1 MRNYLSAECFKTFH
15 RKYFYAALG
24 VCLVLEAVLL
34 WGYWLTLN
42 WGNPTVNFSYAA
54 TTVSFLLSVGL
65 YATLI
70 TGDVVFSDQYK
81 NDTLKNEVSYGL
93 PRARIYLGKLGVSI
107 LVALIAA
114 VVIAG
119 LLRGGLLVPLPP
131 TTPRTPRAGAS
142 WDTAWRGRCP
152 CGWRAQAVVIACYFL
167 VGSATV
173 AAFLAVG
180 ILGGDS
186 QRAPAFG
193 LLFHPVFE
201 MLRQFTPSVMLDSLR
216 NMAFDGGYLGL
227 CWLVGLLWFAAAT
240 ALGLFFFQR
249 KEIR

>member
-54 TTVSFLLSVGL
+54 TTVSFLLSMGL

-114 VVIAG
+114 VVMLAFYVVG
-119 LLRGGLLVPLPP
+119 CWFLFPHDAQDAQGWSLMGYCL
-131 TTPRTPRAGAS
+131 AGALPL
-142 WDTAWRGRCP
+142 WLA
-152 CGWRAQAVVIACYFL
+152 AQAVVIACYFL

-180 ILGGDS
+180 ILGVIPS
-186 QRAPAFG
+186 VLQAFG

-240 ALGLFFFQR
+240 ALGLFLFQR

>member
-114 VVIAG
+114 VVMLAFYVVG
-119 LLRGGLLVPLPP
+119 CWFLFPHDAQDAQGWSLMGYCL
-131 TTPRTPRAGAS
+131 AGALPL
-142 WDTAWRGRCP
+142 WLA
-152 CGWRAQAVVIACYFL
+152 AQAVVIACYFL

-180 ILGGDS
+180 ILG
-186 QRAPAFG
+186 
-193 LLFHPVFE
+193 
-201 MLRQFTPSVMLDSLR
+201 
-216 NMAFDGGYLGL
+216 
-227 CWLVGLLWFAAAT
+227 
-240 ALGLFFFQR
+240 
-249 KEIR
+249 